1 MQATYPTQLFSQS
14 VVAQASDHEGVVTTR
29 RLLWLYCVLW
39 LFEGAVRKWVLPQFS
54 LALLL
59 IRDPVVL
66 AIYYSAVRARIFP
79 SNPWMSAF
87 WIVSSILGI
96 QSLFHLVGSDMPPDV
111 IAFGFRTFVLHM
123 PLIWVVSAV
132 VGRKEIVLIG
142 KWVLYFAPFLAALMV
157 IQFKMPLDHWLNAAS
172 LKGGAQIGSSMGKV
186 RPPGFFSFIQGPIN
200 FFALCSAFTIAGFLH
215 PKVFPRWL
223 MAVGIVSTLA
233 AVSVSGS
240 RGLLLS
246 CVAVCACGFL
256 AVVRSGKRIGGAI
269 GVVVLIVAAF
279 AILSQFEVM
288 RLGREIMVERWTSVG
303 GDEQPN
309 MTGSQAMVGRY
320 GGIFESAAYW
330 AGKAPLFGYGS
341 GSTSNFAQDRTGIRP
356 PVETEW
362 ERVVYEMGPVTASF
376 YLFFRAAFAIALM
389 VWGYQALRVG
399 NYFTLVLASAC
410 AFDMLAGNLRQV
422 TTYGFTAVCCG
433 LTLAALKAFGPESSE
448 SESGIAQA
456 TAVPSIEPALSERP
470 RVRGRG
476 RFAMGG
482 ARIPL

>member
-1 MQATYPTQLFSQS
+1 
-14 VVAQASDHEGVVTTR
+14 
-29 RLLWLYCVLW
+29 
-39 LFEGAVRKWVLPQFS
+39 
-54 LALLL
+54 
-59 IRDPVVL
+59 
-66 AIYYSAVRARIFP
+66 
-79 SNPWMSAF
+79 
-87 WIVSSILGI
+87 
-96 QSLFHLVGSDMPPDV
+96 
-111 IAFGFRTFVLHM
+111 
-123 PLIWVVSAV
+123 
-132 VGRKEIVLIG
+132 
-142 KWVLYFAPFLAALMV
+142 
-157 IQFKMPLDHWLNAAS
+157 
-172 LKGGAQIGSSMGKV
+172 
-186 RPPGFFSFIQGPIN
+186 
-200 FFALCSAFTIAGFLH
+200 
-215 PKVFPRWL
+215 

-269 GVVVLIVAAF
+269 GVVVVIVAAF

-399 NYFTLVLASAC
+399 NYCTLVLASAC

-433 LTLAALKAFGPESSE
+433 LTLAALKAFGPEPAE
-448 SESGIAQA
+448 SEPGQVA
-456 TAVPSIEPALSERP
+456 TVDIGQSPVLKTP
-470 RVRGRG
+470 RLRGRG
-476 RFAMGG
+476 RFAVGG
-482 ARIPL
+482 ERVRS